1 LLRSGR
7 TRLRPARYD
16 FFTSSGSEFG
26 AGRTAAAAGLA
37 NELPARNAVVGLR
50 KHLVDDYMN
59 IDMARALELVQLG
72 RHEFVTAFLLA
83 DPPVG

>member
-1 LLRSGR
+1 
-7 TRLRPARYD
+7 
-16 FFTSSGSEFG
+16 
-26 AGRTAAAAGLA
+26 
-37 NELPARNAVVGLR
+37 LPARNAVVGLR